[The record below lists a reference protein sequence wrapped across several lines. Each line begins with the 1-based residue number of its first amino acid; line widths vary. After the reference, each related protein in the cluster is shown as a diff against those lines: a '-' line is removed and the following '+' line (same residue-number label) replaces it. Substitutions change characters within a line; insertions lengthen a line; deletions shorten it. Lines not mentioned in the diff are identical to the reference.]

1 MGARLGTAGAASIG
15 FHINAAKMGADSV
28 RYGPTNW
35 WKYVVLVAVVGVKW
49 LEQQPRNLEAPS
61 SNPPGARAFFLFF
74 FYLRQSVLNLVPCIS
89 AVFPLKILTL
99 AVLLEAKQ
107 D

>member
-49 LEQQPRNLEAPS
+49 LEQQPPIWRPRAQIHLAP
-61 SNPPGARAFFLFF
+61 GLFF
-74 FYLRQSVLNLVPCIS
+74 SSSSIYGRVSLIWSRAS
-89 AVFPLKILTL
+89 
-99 AVLLEAKQ
+99 LLIFL
-107 D
+107 